1 MKCWFYKLHVIFP
14 LHTFLSLPTKRKISN
29 LHLGD
34 YSSGALKARSQGWLI
49 LLSLGESMKRPAVTD
64 SVSDIFELDDS
75 TPTTA
80 NANNTNANNG
90 TALMGLSRGTSSGL
104 VHHQAQAHQYLQH
117 NCNPRLNHNV
127 NSMSIETDVWRQNG
141 NFFKRQSELC
151 STFENCNVK
160 R

>member
-1 MKCWFYKLHVIFP
+1 
-14 LHTFLSLPTKRKISN
+14 
-29 LHLGD
+29 
-34 YSSGALKARSQGWLI
+34 
-49 LLSLGESMKRPAVTD
+49 MKRPAVTD

-127 NSMSIETDVWRQNG
+127 NSMSIETDV
-141 NFFKRQSELC
+141 
-151 STFENCNVK
+151 
-160 R
+160 